1 MKKTILLISILS
13 IFFAN
18 CKEKKQYSKGF
29 EVSSTIEQGEAD
41 EEIGIH
47 KDSIL
52 FETQPTEVLQT
63 KQINLRLT
71 PIFKVNVD
79 PKTEE
84 RYIGSLYTYS
94 IGDDYYYQE
103 DDQKPKG
110 PQANVWNGHIIPGFE
125 AGYGF
130 NLVNVSHFDLTTQT
144 RKNFFEKPALIRT
157 LYYPAYSNDT
167 LHYKPVTRNYYLIS
181 AFDEDTNKDGM
192 INPKDLRRLFYF
204 DATASQKK
212 ALLPLDY
219 SVYRGDYD
227 DANDYLHVFARKDL
241 NGNGQ
246 VEKTEPIHVFWI
258 DLKDPL
264 KLGRLY

>member
-1 MKKTILLISILS
+1 MKKTILLLSVLS
-13 IFFAN
+13 IFFSN
-18 CKEKKQYSKGF
+18 CNKKKQYSKGF

-41 EEIGIH
+41 EEIGIN
-47 KDSIL
+47 KDSIR

-71 PIFKVNVD
+71 PLFKVNVD
-79 PKTEE
+79 PKTQE

-94 IGDDYYYQE
+94 EGYDPYYNE
-103 DDQKPKG
+103 ENDKPKG
-110 PQANVWNGHIIPGFE
+110 PRANVWNGHIIPGFE

-130 NLVNVSHFDLTTQT
+130 NMVNVSHFDLTTQT
-144 RKNFFEKPALIRT
+144 RKNFFEKPVLIRT

-167 LHYKPVTRNYYLIS
+167 LNHKPVSRNYYLIS

-204 DATASQKK
+204 DATAGNKK
-212 ALLPLDY
+212 ALLPADY
-219 SVYRGDYD
+219 SIYRGDYD
-227 DANDYLHVFARKDL
+227 DANDYLHVFARKDT

-258 DLKDPL
+258 DMKDPM
-264 KLGRLY
+264 KSGQIY

>member
-1 MKKTILLISILS
+1 MKKTILLLSVLS
-13 IFFAN
+13 IFFSN

-29 EVSSTIEQGEAD
+29 EVSSTIEQGDAD
-41 EEIGIH
+41 EEIGIN
-47 KDSIL
+47 KDSL
-52 FETQPTEVLQT
+52 RFEIQPTEVLQT

-71 PIFKVNVD
+71 PLFKVNVD
-79 PKTEE
+79 PKTQE

-94 IGDDYYYQE
+94 EGYDPYYNE
-103 DDQKPKG
+103 ENDKPKG
-110 PQANVWNGHIIPGFE
+110 PRANVWNGHIIPGFE

-130 NLVNVSHFDLTTQT
+130 NMVNVSHFDLTTQT
-144 RKNFFEKPALIRT
+144 RKNFFEKPVLIRT

-167 LHYKPVTRNYYLIS
+167 LNHKPVSRNYYLIS

-204 DATASQKK
+204 DATAGNKK
-212 ALLPLDY
+212 ALLPADY
-219 SVYRGDYD
+219 SIYRGDYD
-227 DANDYLHVFARKDL
+227 DANDYLHVFARKDT

-258 DLKDPL
+258 DMKDPM
-264 KLGRLY
+264 KSGQIY